1 MYSKYSGDVLKVRI
15 ISPLWDTS
23 IPPIYYPA
31 AAVRRGSRREGHNK
45 RTRSRLFIFVNHLK
59 FANFEENFRTQSV
72 LEHCDLSLLL
82 DLTTSVHKVGDP
94 PNYSSI
100 ICTSPVKPVFK
111 CFFFPLRLV
120 RSIDFF
126 FHWQNIDGDLFSTCT
141 VFPYFRTEMS
151 QSFSNKIDARLHKH
165 GGTPPIDKLRI
176 NNHIGIL

>member
-23 IPPIYYPA
+23 IPPIYYLA
-31 AAVRRGSRREGHNK
+31 AAVRRGSRREGHDK
-45 RTRSRLFIFVNHLK
+45 RTRSRLFIFVNHLT
-59 FANFEENFRTQSV
+59 FANSEVNFRTQSV

-111 CFFFPLRLV
+111 CFFFSTATRAIY
-120 RSIDFF
+120 RFF
-126 FHWQNIDGDLFSTCT
+126 FSL
-141 VFPYFRTEMS
+141 P
-151 QSFSNKIDARLHKH
+151 KH
-165 GGTPPIDKLRI
+165 RW
-176 NNHIGIL
+176 